1 MAAAADGLHGAMFGH
16 LKLQYGQIKHLTA
29 LNHAGKGQF
38 LLARLALVGDAVD
51 NSFFWAGWL
60 DARYCPREPF
70 VHLLDFHLQHA
81 MTSVRVCSG
90 RRSMVA
96 CWNCGYFC

>member
-1 MAAAADGLHGAMFGH
+1 MFGH

-51 NSFFWAGWL
+51 NGFFGL
-60 DARYCPREPF
+60 DGSTQVLPA
-70 VHLLDFHLQHA
+70 
-81 MTSVRVCSG
+81 
-90 RRSMVA
+90 
-96 CWNCGYFC
+96 